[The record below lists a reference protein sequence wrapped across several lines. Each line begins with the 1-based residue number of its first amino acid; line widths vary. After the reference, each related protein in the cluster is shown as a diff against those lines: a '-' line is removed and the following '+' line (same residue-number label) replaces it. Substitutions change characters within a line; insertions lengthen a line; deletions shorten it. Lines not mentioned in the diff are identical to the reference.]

1 MGEFWKI
8 QGHWAVL
15 KTILREGEKTKSPKI
30 SQGAFADRKVS
41 SNLTQTHLKP
51 PDSSDIKEL

>member
-1 MGEFWKI
+1 MQSYFSHFIRQKMCLI
-8 QGHWAVL
+8 QG
-15 KTILREGEKTKSPKI
+15 EGEKTESPKI
-30 SQGAFADRKVS
+30 SQGAFADRTVS

>member
-1 MGEFWKI
+1 MQSYFSHFIRQKMCLI
-8 QGHWAVL
+8 QG
-15 KTILREGEKTKSPKI
+15 EGEKTESPKI
-30 SQGAFADRKVS
+30 SQEAFADRTVS